1 MSVDICYLTYVI
13 GCHWMQQLKID
24 VLWPVLFKKKSSL
37 NQLVTSSVL
46 NFLELSVLVDAQF
59 HVDIDNIIFWNIILR
74 SFYYVSFVLFLILI
88 L

>member
-1 MSVDICYLTYVI
+1 
-13 GCHWMQQLKID
+13 MQQLKID